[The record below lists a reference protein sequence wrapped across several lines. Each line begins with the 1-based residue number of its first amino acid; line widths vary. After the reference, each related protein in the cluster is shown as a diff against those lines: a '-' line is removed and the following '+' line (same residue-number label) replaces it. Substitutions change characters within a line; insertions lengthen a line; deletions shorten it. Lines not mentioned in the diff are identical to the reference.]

1 MSVETSTEANRSP
14 GVIPAAPWRICALRL
29 LPGYRSSLT
38 FVDGVQ
44 GIADLSRLVRS
55 ENAGRFAALAE
66 PALFSR
72 ATFELLRGAGLFDS
86 VDTESHISVAAPP
99 RTASNLIPAGQIRSR

>member
-14 GVIPAAPWRICALRL
+14 GVIPAAPWRICALRV
-29 LPGYRSSLT
+29 LPGYRLSLT

-55 ENAGRFAALAE
+55 ENAGRFAALAD

-72 ATFELLRGAGLFDS
+72 ATLELGAVTWPNGADLDP
-86 VDTESHISVAAPP
+86 DWLHEEISRSGEWTAA
-99 RTASNLIPAGQIRSR
+99 

>member
-14 GVIPAAPWRICALRL
+14 GVIPAAPWRICALRV
-29 LPGYRSSLT
+29 LPGYRLSLT

-55 ENAGRFAALAE
+55 ENAGRFAALAD

-72 ATFELLRGAGLFDS
+72 ATLELSAVTNVLPFSGAPAFGAS
-86 VDTESHISVAAPP
+86 AA
-99 RTASNLIPAGQIRSR
+99 TAG

>member
-14 GVIPAAPWRICALRL
+14 GVIPAGPWRICALRV
-29 LPGYRSSLT
+29 LPGYRLSLT

-55 ENAGRFAALAE
+55 ENAGRFAALAD

-72 ATFELLRGAGLFDS
+72 ATLELGAVTWPNGADLDP
-86 VDTESHISVAAPP
+86 DWLHEEISRSGEWTAA
-99 RTASNLIPAGQIRSR
+99 